1 MKNGYLFLHG
11 KNSGPNSPYC
21 TMVELVNSFK
31 LRAGELVDYVPY
43 SWGYGEI
50 YSQPFEVVV
59 AEVDAAIARLQ
70 AAGADHIHIVS
81 HSIGCNVALYYAT
94 QRTNF
99 DSIVL
104 LAPAH
109 NTHTL
114 KMQFLTEWSR
124 RKANTLL
131 GTDEY
136 DTTKIEQ
143 FVDNSVND
151 VEIVDSTAINYLS
164 YMDPTG
170 NTNMVANLAK
180 IPRPLNVLLIA
191 GRLDMTQ
198 VGVLPTLFNKIN
210 KTSLSTYRITNDT
223 HISVS
228 GTNNYETI
236 LDWTRSVV

>member
-11 KNSGPNSPYC
+11 KNSGPNAPYC
-21 TMVELVNSFK
+21 TMVELVNSFR
-31 LRAGELVDYVPY
+31 LRAGELVDYVSH

-50 YSQPFEVVV
+50 YTQPFEVVI

-131 GTDEY
+131 GTEGY

-151 VEIVDSTAINYLS
+151 VEIVDAPAANYLS
-164 YMDPTG
+164 YMDPNG

-191 GRLDMTQ
+191 GRLDLTQ

-210 KTSLSTYRITNDT
+210 KTSLSTYQITNDT

-228 GTNNYETI
+228 GANSYDTVLN
-236 LDWTRSVV
+236 WTRSVV